1 LIRIIPLLPPFVIEG
16 TGKMKKSLDDYR
28 QVVGDQVIGEIY
40 AKARSL
46 QGKHVVHVNSTS
58 QGGGVAEILHSLVPL
73 MNDVG
78 IETDWRVL
86 HGSSDFF
93 AITKKFHN
101 ALQSGPLNLTD
112 LKKQLYIQ
120 TNEAFATYCHID
132 ADCVIVH
139 DPQPLPLIKFYR
151 KQVPWVWRCHIDLTH
166 PNVELWDFLKT
177 FIMRYDLAI
186 VSSDSYKKRG
196 LPVEQRIIHPAIDPL
211 SLKNRELSSKDVLKY
226 IKKAGIPTDKPI
238 VTQVSRMDIW
248 KDPEGLLEIFKQV
261 KQKVDCRL
269 LYCYDMASD
278 DPEGNAVFQRTYRK
292 ARKLVENGDV
302 LFVLGNS
309 QILVNAI
316 QRFSTVLVQN
326 STKEGFCLCVTEGL
340 WKGKPVV
347 GTKVGG
353 IPLQLVEAENGFLV
367 EPNDKEAFADRIV
380 RLLQNPD
387 MAEQMGKQAKETV
400 RENFLTTRL
409 LLDYL
414 SLLNDV
420 QCRRNGE
427 MSNGSLPGIPA
438 YTQPEQTPL
447 SVGTCASS

>member
-1 LIRIIPLLPPFVIEG
+1 MR
-16 TGKMKKSLDDYR
+16 KSLDDYR
-28 QVVGDQVIGEIY
+28 AVVGDQVVGEIY
-40 AKARSL
+40 AKARPL
-46 QGKHVVHVNSTS
+46 QGKHIAHVNSTS
-58 QGGGVAEILHSLVPL
+58 QGGGVAEILSSLVPL

-93 AITKKFHN
+93 TITKKFHN
-101 ALQSGPLNLTD
+101 ALQSGTLNLTD
-112 LKKQLYIQ
+112 MKKHIYIQ
-120 TNEAFATYCHID
+120 TNEAFATYCHIN

-139 DPQPLPLIKFYR
+139 DPQPLPLIKFYK
-151 KQVPWVWRCHIDLTH
+151 KQVPWVWRCHIDLTNPH
-166 PNVELWDFLKT
+166 EALWDFLKT
-177 FIMRYDLAI
+177 FIMRYDIAI
-186 VSSDSYKKRG
+186 ISSEMYRRTG

-211 SLKNRELSSKDVLKY
+211 SLKNRELSKKDILKY
-226 IKKAGIPTDKPI
+226 VKKAGIPMDKPV

-261 KQKVDCRL
+261 REKVDCRL
-269 LYCYDMASD
+269 LYCYDMAAD
-278 DPEGNAVFQRTYRK
+278 DPEGNAVYQRTYRK
-292 ARKLVENGDV
+292 ARKLVETGDV

-326 STKEGFCLCVTEGL
+326 SIKEGFCLCVTEGL

-353 IPLQLVEAENGFLV
+353 IPHQLVEAENGFLV
-367 EPNDKEAFADRIV
+367 EPHDRETFADRIV
-380 RLLQNPD
+380 QLLKNPD
-387 MAEQMGKQAKETV
+387 MAEQMGKRAKETV

-414 SLLNDV
+414 TLLNDV
-420 QCRRNGE
+420 LCRRNGE
-427 MSNGSLPGIPA
+427 AHCSLLSGALPYAQPGSR
-438 YTQPEQTPL
+438 QL
-447 SVGTCASS
+447 SVGSAVTS

>member
-1 LIRIIPLLPPFVIEG
+1 MR
-16 TGKMKKSLDDYR
+16 KSLDDYR
-28 QVVGDQVIGEIY
+28 AVVGDQVVGEIY
-40 AKARSL
+40 AKARPL
-46 QGKHVVHVNSTS
+46 QGKHIVHVNSTS
-58 QGGGVAEILHSLVPL
+58 QGGGVAEILSSLVPL

-93 AITKKFHN
+93 TITKKFHN
-101 ALQSGPLNLTD
+101 ALQSGTLNLTD
-112 LKKQLYIQ
+112 MKKHIYIQ
-120 TNEAFATYCHID
+120 TNEAFATYCHMN

-139 DPQPLPLIKFYR
+139 DPQPLPLIKFYK
-151 KQVPWVWRCHIDLTH
+151 KQVPWVWRCHIDLTN
-166 PNVELWDFLKT
+166 PNEALWDFLKT
-177 FIMRYDLAI
+177 FIMRYDIAI
-186 VSSDSYKKRG
+186 ISSEMYRRAG

-211 SLKNRELSSKDVLKY
+211 SLKNRELSRKDIMKY
-226 IKKAGIPTDKPI
+226 VKKAGIPMDKPVI
-238 VTQVSRMDIW
+238 TQVSRMDIW

-261 KQKVDCRL
+261 REKVDCRL

-278 DPEGNAVFQRTYRK
+278 DPEGNAVYQRTYRK
-292 ARKLVENGDV
+292 ARKLVETGDV

-326 STKEGFCLCVTEGL
+326 SIKEGFCLCVTEGL

-353 IPLQLVEAENGFLV
+353 IPHQLVEAENGFLV
-367 EPNDKEAFADRIV
+367 EPHDRDTFADRIV
-380 RLLQNPD
+380 QLLKNPD
-387 MAEQMGKQAKETV
+387 MAEQMGKRAKETV

-414 SLLNDV
+414 TLLNDV
-420 QCRRNGE
+420 LCRRNGE
-427 MSNGSLPGIPA
+427 AHCSLLAGALAYAQQGSR
-438 YTQPEQTPL
+438 EL
-447 SVGTCASS
+447 SVSTAATS